1 MRLRV
6 FSDIHNDWTALRRFM
21 TIDADHY
28 IAAGD
33 LVSWTRGLDE
43 SGATLRYRARPL
55 PALPGNH
62 EHVAIIGRWPNRL
75 D

>member
-1 MRLRV
+1 MRLLV
-6 FSDIHNDWTALRRFM
+6 FSDIHKEWTALRRLM
-21 TIDADHY
+21 TTDADHY
-28 IAAGD
+28 IAAGY
-33 LVSWTRGLDE
+33 LVSWTCGLDE
-43 SGATLRYRARPL
+43 VGAIFRHRARPL